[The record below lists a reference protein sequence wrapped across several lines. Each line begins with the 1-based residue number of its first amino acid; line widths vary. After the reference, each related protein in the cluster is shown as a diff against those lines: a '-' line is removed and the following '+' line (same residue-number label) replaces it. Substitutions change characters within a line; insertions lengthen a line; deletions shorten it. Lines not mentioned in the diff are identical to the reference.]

1 MTESRSRTKRG
12 NNEGTIYRRKD
23 GRWTGAITIEGG
35 RVRLKRK
42 QFYGRTR
49 LEVSR
54 KLTKA
59 LEAVQEGVPLPSDRL
74 SLASFASDWLD
85 TIRISLR
92 PHTWES
98 YEAVL
103 RVHVIP
109 ALGHVPINKLGPVDL
124 ERMYADLDKRGFA
137 TSSVLTYHRRIHT
150 MLEKAVRLGVVARNV
165 AKLVDLP
172 RQEQSELPM
181 LSVEEVKAFLDAA
194 RGRRLEALFTLAVT
208 SGARQGELLG
218 LSWDRVNLDSNEI
231 EIRQTLQRLNSQFQ
245 LGEPKTPRSIR
256 TIALTTLANEGLRRH
271 RTRQLEES
279 LKLGRSWRNDN
290 NLVFT
295 TTVGT
300 PLEKTN
306 VTRRELRPLLQSA
319 GLPSLRFHDLRHIAA
334 SLALS
339 QGMPVPVVSEMLGH
353 ANPSIT
359 LRIYAHAVPGAQRQ
373 VADAMDSLLAS

>member
-1 MTESRSRTKRG
+1 M
-12 NNEGTIYRRKD
+12 
-23 GRWTGAITIEGG
+23 
-35 RVRLKRK
+35 
-42 QFYGRTR
+42 
-49 LEVSR
+49 
-54 KLTKA
+54 
-59 LEAVQEGVPLPSDRL
+59 
-74 SLASFASDWLD
+74 
-85 TIRISLR
+85 
-92 PHTWES
+92 
-98 YEAVL
+98 
-103 RVHVIP
+103 IP

>member
-1 MTESRSRTKRG
+1 M
-12 NNEGTIYRRKD
+12 
-23 GRWTGAITIEGG
+23 
-35 RVRLKRK
+35 
-42 QFYGRTR
+42 
-49 LEVSR
+49 
-54 KLTKA
+54 
-59 LEAVQEGVPLPSDRL
+59 
-74 SLASFASDWLD
+74 
-85 TIRISLR
+85 
-92 PHTWES
+92 
-98 YEAVL
+98 
-103 RVHVIP
+103 
-109 ALGHVPINKLGPVDL
+109 PINKLGPVDL